1 MKFVAAF
8 AIVFGLGWMW
18 DSRDDVIDAYT
29 GERSVEALTIEPLTF
44 SAATIPADELQGALR
59 LAEAPNTSGA
69 RIEPLAFVELP
80 VESPKVEGGTSSLQG
95 TVLGLAAEDV
105 AEVRLTRVTDG
116 GFDEITVPVDED
128 GTWTADE
135 IFGGRYRVRAFV
147 PELRASNGSVVLFL
161 NEDQS
166 RELQLKVTTPPQ
178 ALVFDVVA
186 TEEPAV
192 GGRSVVAVTV
202 GRQRVDNDGRSVVS
216 PVVGLP
222 VSASFSPVVSLLSAG
237 TAATSESGAARF
249 LVRCELEGTSSITV
263 SAEEQS
269 AVFTIPAC
277 VAPLPPEPSEVVESP
292 ATEGGA
298 VDG

>member
-8 AIVFGLGWMW
+8 ALVFGLGWMW

-44 SAATIPADELQGALR
+44 SAATIPAEELDGALR
-59 LAEAPNTSGA
+59 LAEAPNTGGVG
-69 RIEPLAFVELP
+69 IEPLAFVELP
-80 VESPKVEGGTSSLQG
+80 VESPQVKGGTSSLQG

-116 GFDEITVPVDED
+116 GFDEITVPVDDD
-128 GTWTADE
+128 GTWSAAD
-135 IFGGRYRVRAFV
+135 INGGRYRVRAFV
-147 PELRASNGSVVLFL
+147 PGLRASNGSVVLFL
-161 NEDQS
+161 NKDQS
-166 RELQLKVTTPPQ
+166 RDLQLKVTTPPQ
-178 ALVFDVVA
+178 DLVFDIVA
-186 TEEPAV
+186 TEGPTV

-202 GRQRVDNDGRSVVS
+202 GRQRVDNAGRSIVS
-216 PVVGLP
+216 PVVGIP

-237 TAATSESGAARF
+237 TTATSESGAARF
-249 LVRCELEGTSSITV
+249 LVRCELEGTSSITI
-263 SAEEQS
+263 SAEEQN

-277 VAPLPPEPSEVVESP
+277 VAPEPEEVVESP

-298 VDG
+298 TDG